1 MNYANVLKKVDTEI
15 TEAINKDDLNDLY
28 KNGYT
33 LIKRD
38 KKNNKIIISEPLST
52 TMAKKRLENKILNNN
67 YNKMIYNWE
76 KYRNNV
82 NNLKGDLSEF
92 INNDLLIE
100 KMVNEENKIQKEIYE
115 LVNKL
120 NIYESDNNSD
130 EENNNHLIF

>member
-1 MNYANVLKKVDTEI
+1 MDYVNVLKKVDTEI
-15 TEAINKDDLNDLY
+15 SEVINKDNLNDLY

-33 LIKRD
+33 LIKKD

-52 TMAKKRLENKILNNN
+52 TIAKKRLENKILNNN
-67 YNKMIYNWE
+67 YSKMIYNWE